1 MNLYRRCDDFRWAGQ
16 FEIYELEPEMS
27 KAIRLTAAIP
37 VTDVASRDASQASK
51 HNEFVPIAIFSG
63 LGLLVSLVAVICG
76 VQGAWF

>member
-1 MNLYRRCDDFRWAGQ
+1 
-16 FEIYELEPEMS
+16 MS

-37 VTDVASRDASQASK
+37 VTDVASRDTSQASK